1 MCVITYA
8 KPPSLKI
15 IPREHFWVSGLKR
28 AFDLSAIM
36 PLYLYVLN
44 NLEKI
49 ERNKDLEITIG
60 SSTIVYQVNNKDDIQ
75 LITGWVGNRK
85 SENLYLN
92 KNGR

>member
-1 MCVITYA
+1 MGVITYA
-8 KPPSLKI
+8 KAPSLKI

-60 SSTIVYQVNNKDDIQ
+60 SSTIVYQVNKKDDIQ

-85 SENLYLN
+85 SENFYLN
-92 KNGR
+92 KNVR

>member
-1 MCVITYA
+1 MGIITYA
-8 KPPSLKI
+8 KAPSLKI

-49 ERNKDLEITIG
+49 PPASFFG
-60 SSTIVYQVNNKDDIQ
+60 
-75 LITGWVGNRK
+75 
-85 SENLYLN
+85 
-92 KNGR
+92 